1 MPYTLTLSLMTDKIE
16 WNPESLQI
24 LKNTILQLYQY
35 ILIPMSNIIFSTVE
49 ITLVKET
56 VDVLQLYIF

>member
-56 VDVLQLYIF
+56 MDVLQLYIF

>member
-1 MPYTLTLSLMTDKIE
+1 MTDKIE

-56 VDVLQLYIF
+56 MDVLQLYIF